1 MNLRR
6 TAVGLAALAMALLTA
21 RLGVWQ
27 LDRARQKTDLQ
38 AQIEARAALPALPA
52 ADLARDDAAAQA
64 QWYRHVTLRGRWLAG
79 ATVYL
84 DNRTLDDRAGFVVV
98 TPLRLDDRGAA
109 AGTEG
114 DAVLVQRGWV
124 PRDPVDRTR
133 LAPIVTPPGEVE
145 IDGRVAPPPAR
156 RLALGADAPGPI
168 RQNLDLA
175 AFAREIRVPLRPVT
189 VQQFDRAGAAADGLL
204 RRWPAPTIDVATNRG
219 YAVQWFALCALTIGL
234 YVWFQFIAPR
244 RLPRTRP
251 AD

>member
-1 MNLRR
+1 MSLRR
-6 TAVGLAALAMALLTA
+6 TAVGLAALALALLTA

-27 LDRARQKTDLQ
+27 LDRVRQKTDLQ
-38 AQIEARAALPALPA
+38 AQIEDRSSLPPLPA
-52 ADLARDDAAAQA
+52 AELARDATAAPA
-64 QWYRHVTLRGRWLAG
+64 QWYRRVTLRGRWLAG

-84 DNRTLDDRAGFVVV
+84 DNRSLDDRAGFVVV
-98 TPLRLDDRGAA
+98 TPLRFEA
-109 AGTEG
+109 G

-124 PRDPVDRTR
+124 PRDPADRTR

-145 IDGRVAPPPAR
+145 IDGRVAPPPPR
-156 RLALGADAPGPI
+156 WLQLGADAPGAI

-189 VQQFDRAGAAADGLL
+189 VQQFNRPGAAADGLL
-204 RRWPAPTIDVATNRG
+204 RRWPAPAIDVATNRG